1 MSEDQPILPPCRHE
15 RLAFCPQPTRTF
27 APDERPHEYREAPGG
42 GFQVV
47 PINSPPFTTEQEKRL
62 REIAWEANVAF
73 SKFVEQRTM
82 GIARL
87 ADETR
92 DAFLRGDA

>member
-62 REIAWEANVAF
+62 REIAWRAAVAF
-73 SKFVEQRTM
+73 SVYWSYQSAGRSMDAATF
-82 GIARL
+82 
-87 ADETR
+87 R
-92 DAFLRGDA
+92 DDFISGGK